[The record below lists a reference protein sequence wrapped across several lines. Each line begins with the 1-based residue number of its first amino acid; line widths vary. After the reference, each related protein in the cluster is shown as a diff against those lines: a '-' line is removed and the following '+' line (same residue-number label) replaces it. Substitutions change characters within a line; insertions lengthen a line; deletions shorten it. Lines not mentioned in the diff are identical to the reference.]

1 MKNIRILFIL
11 FTLLWLLRAGT
22 ALADSDDFSDNTRNT
37 GRWGNSDFGIP
48 GGLVEANGRLEHRNG
63 TLGELATVWFW
74 QTLLPFGQD
83 WEARVNVNVPALS
96 FGADGYTGVGL
107 YVFNGAD
114 SSDQVALEFE
124 TGKDGGPVYRE
135 FSSIIHVNGVDMPSL
150 DLSAPTVSTSATVRA
165 RWVASTAR
173 LHLEYDA
180 DGPANGEVWTVL
192 RTFNP
197 AATWGMSSGNF
208 QVGIG
213 GYSENRV
220 IASAD
225 GVALDDFSASTGTA
239 PTITTQPRSQSVAAG
254 GNASLSVSATGS
266 GTLTYQW
273 FKDGVAVN
281 GANASTLTR
290 ANATAADSGR
300 YHVEVANTGGT
311 NVSRRAFLIVLPD
324 SGTAFTGSDNFND
337 NTRDVMR
344 WGSSDYGN
352 TGSLVETSGRLEFRN
367 STTNEQGGAWG

>member
-37 GRWGNSDFGIP
+37 GRWGNSDFGTP

-96 FGADGYTGVGL
+96 FGADGYAGVGL

-150 DLSAPTVSTSATVRA
+150 DLFAPTVSTSATFRA

-220 IASAD
+220 IASGD
-225 GVALDDFSASTGTA
+225 GVSLDDFTGTIASVTA
-239 PTITTQPRSQSVAAG
+239 PEIAVTGNGMGIADGDSTPNTGDHTDFGGTLVAGGTVVRTLPSSTAAG
-254 GNASLSVSATGS
+254 AASPCPA
-266 GTLTYQW
+266 
-273 FKDGVAVN
+273 
-281 GANASTLTR
+281 R
-290 ANATAADSGR
+290 
-300 YHVEVANTGGT
+300 
-311 NVSRRAFLIVLPD
+311 P
-324 SGTAFTGSDNFND
+324 
-337 NTRDVMR
+337 R
-344 WGSSDYGN
+344 W
-352 TGSLVETSGRLEFRN
+352 R
-367 STTNEQGGAWG
+367 